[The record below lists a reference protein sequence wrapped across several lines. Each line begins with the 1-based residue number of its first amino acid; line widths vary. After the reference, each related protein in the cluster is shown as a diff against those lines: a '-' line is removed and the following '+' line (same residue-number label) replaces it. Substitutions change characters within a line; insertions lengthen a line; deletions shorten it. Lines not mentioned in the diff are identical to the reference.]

1 MGNVNLHGY
10 PPEGKGPQVFGP
22 IQTLLPYSIVG
33 HMNNLTKDLNLTWR
47 LLFLGPASLSFS
59 KLTTL
64 TRSQFPRERE
74 MQALFLLTVQRQ
86 EDRENSVVWDAA
98 VFVFVF
104 CFCKLQDNSKV
115 RDIFHQI
122 EFSRV
127 LCFWATFFFVLS
139 KYKGTGE
146 GENTSTDGAAQQNFQ
161 YNQYNFN
168 SPSP

>member
-33 HMNNLTKDLNLTWR
+33 NMNNLTKDLNLTWR

-127 LCFWATFFFVLS
+127 LCFWATFFFCS
-139 KYKGTGE
+139 KQVQGNRRGGKYINRWG
-146 GENTSTDGAAQQNFQ
+146 
-161 YNQYNFN
+161 
-168 SPSP
+168 SPTKFPVQPIQF